1 MADNDQSQRSRQNIA
16 ALVFLLV
23 VVIGGALLFLSLSK
37 SAAVLDCMA
46 AHFRNCGEPI
56 DAGQR

>member
-1 MADNDQSQRSRQNIA
+1 MADNDQSHRSRQNVA

-37 SAAVLDCMA
+37 SAAVLDCMV

-56 DAGQR
+56 DAGTR

>member
-1 MADNDQSQRSRQNIA
+1 MADNDQSRRSRQNIV

-23 VVIGGALLFLSLSK
+23 VVIGGALLFLSLGK
-37 SAAVLDCMA
+37 SAAVMDCMA

-56 DAGQR
+56 DADQH